1 MSDKT
6 KKKETDEKSLEEI
19 ISSDLSELDS
29 HSKEAGEYLAS
40 LARNG
45 SLERHQTKGDITKI
59 AEELLQK
66 LRGGND
72 DENQSS

>member
-1 MSDKT
+1 VSDKT

-40 LARNG
+40 LVRNG